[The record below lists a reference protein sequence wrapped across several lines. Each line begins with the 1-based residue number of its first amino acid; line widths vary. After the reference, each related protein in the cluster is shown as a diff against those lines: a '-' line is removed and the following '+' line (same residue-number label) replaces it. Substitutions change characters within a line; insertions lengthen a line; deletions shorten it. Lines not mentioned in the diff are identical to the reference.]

1 MITLWRIIKAGFVNF
16 IRNGV
21 LSFASTTIMV
31 LTLLSLSVFLIVN
44 VALTTGIKAIQ
55 EKIDISAYIDDKAT
69 KENVVELQTELA
81 GLSEVRSVKYVSK
94 DEALARYREQNAN
107 NKKLLESLEGIEN
120 PLPASLEVK
129 VYDPSKLD
137 QVNKIFETD
146 KYKPSVRKV
155 SYKENKIVIDKLFR
169 ATEFIK
175 KVGIVATS
183 AFGVIAIIIVFN
195 TIRIAIF
202 SQRDDIE
209 IMKLV
214 GATNW
219 FIRGPFILEGALYG
233 VIATI
238 ISMIALAAILYYTG
252 PSLSGYFGGVGSDVT
267 TYLYKNVI
275 LIFFVQL
282 GIGIFIGVVSSWLAL
297 RKYLKS

>member
-1 MITLWRIIKAGFVNF
+1 MITLWRVIKAGFVNF

-44 VALTTGIKAIQ
+44 VALTTGIQAIQ
-55 EKIDISAYIDDKAT
+55 EKIDISAYIEDKAT
-69 KENVVELQTELA
+69 ESQVVELQNELA

-94 DEALARYREQNAN
+94 DEALTRYREQNAN

-129 VYDPSKLD
+129 VYDPSKLE

-146 KYKPSVRKV
+146 NYKPIVRKV

-175 KVGIVATS
+175 KVGIFATT
-183 AFGVIAIIIVFN
+183 AFALIAIIIVFN

-219 FIRGPFILEGALYG
+219 FIRGPFVLEGALYG
-233 VIATI
+233 IIATI

-252 PSLSGYFGGVGSDVT
+252 PSISGYFGGVGSDVT
-267 TYLYKNVI
+267 SYLYKNVV